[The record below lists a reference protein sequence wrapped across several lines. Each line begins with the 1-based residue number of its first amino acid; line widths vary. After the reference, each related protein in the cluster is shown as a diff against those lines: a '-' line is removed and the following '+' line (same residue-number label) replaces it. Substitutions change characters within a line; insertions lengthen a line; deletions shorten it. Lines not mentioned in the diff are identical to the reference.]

1 MKITDLVEKQL
12 TEAPMGAL
20 KNIGNRAAAAF
31 GSGKAQGRLETGQAA
46 NQLKKEF
53 DQYLGKTG
61 QEATGEMVLQF
72 LKSKGIPTSGAA
84 RAIGIPDLAPEPA
97 QPAAQ
102 PAPEQPAAQ
111 DASAQPEPAAA
122 QPAPEQPAAQ
132 SSNTLDTD
140 KLKPQ
145 SGPGNRKSGDIIK
158 VGANTLQWIGTPG
171 QEWFIASGPLSEPNP
186 QTDRFTGVVSVGGK
200 RFISADNAKAKLQA
214 ENKKHSKKGLFET
227 YLRYFRILK
236 EALTDKQLDA
246 MFLAAAQERATQA
259 STAQPA
265 AQPAQSLS
273 TGQKASAAAAGA
285 ATGVNQAM
293 GQITGTRS
301 SFDGGAG
308 SAASSILDDLDVPTL
323 KNALKSAAA
332 GQPIQDEQQKIEI
345 SKLLKKL

>member
-1 MKITDLVEKQL
+1 MKINDLVEKQL
-12 TEAPMGAL
+12 TEAPMGVL

-46 NQLKKEF
+46 DQLKKEF

-72 LKSKGIPTSGAA
+72 LKSKKIPTSSAA
-84 RAIGIPDLAPEPA
+84 RAIGIPDLAPEQPAPQTAEQPPQQPA
-97 QPAAQ
+97 QDTAAQ
-102 PAPEQPAAQ
+102 PTPQPAAQ
-111 DASAQPEPAAA
+111 D
-122 QPAPEQPAAQ
+122 
-132 SSNTLDTD
+132 SSVVNTD

-145 SGPGNRKSGDIIK
+145 SGPGNRQPRDIIK
-158 VGANTLQWIGTPG
+158 VGANTLQWTGTPG

-246 MFLAAAQERATQA
+246 MFLAAAQEQATQS
-259 STAQPA
+259 STAQPP
-265 AQPAQSLS
+265 AQPAQTLS
-273 TGQKASAAAAGA
+273 TGQKVSAAATGA
-285 ATGVNQAM
+285 ATGIDQAM
-293 GQITGTRS
+293 GQVTGTRS
-301 SFDGGAG
+301 SVGSTAG
-308 SAASSILDDLDVPTL
+308 SAVSSSILDDLDVPIL
-323 KNALKSAAA
+323 KNALKSASA
-332 GQPIQDEQQKIEI
+332 GQPVQDEQQKLEL

>member
-1 MKITDLVEKQL
+1 MKINDLVIKQIN
-12 TEAPMGAL
+12 EAPMGAL

-31 GSGKAQGRLETGQAA
+31 GSGKAQGRLETGQIA

-72 LKSKGIPTSGAA
+72 LKSKKIPTASAA
-84 RAIGIPDLAPEPA
+84 KAIGIPDLAPEQPA
-97 QPAAQ
+97 AAPAETPPEQPAAQDQSAEQPAAQ
-102 PAPEQPAAQ
+102 PAPTTPEQPAAQ
-111 DASAQPEPAAA
+111 D
-122 QPAPEQPAAQ
+122 
-132 SSNTLDTD
+132 SNVVDTD

-145 SGPGNRKSGDIIK
+145 TGPGNRKSGDIIK
-158 VGANTLQWIGTPG
+158 VGANTLQWTGTPG

-214 ENKKHSKKGLFET
+214 ESKKRLKKGLFET

-246 MFLAAAQERATQA
+246 MFLAAAQEQ
-259 STAQPA
+259 A
-265 AQPAQSLS
+265 AQPAQPSAQPAQALS
-273 TGQKASAAAAGA
+273 TGQKVSAAASGA
-285 ATGVNQAM
+285 AAGIDQAM
-293 GQITGTRS
+293 GQVTGTRS
-301 SFDGGAG
+301 SVGSSAG
-308 SAASSILDDLDVPTL
+308 SAAASILDDLDVPTL
-323 KNALKSAAA
+323 KNALKSAVA
-332 GQPIQDEQQKIEI
+332 GQPVQDEQQKIEL